1 MYNLI
6 WSNKM
11 AVKIEG
17 RPNIIVV
24 EQITLIFNVIRI
36 YFHTDE
42 MYIYKFKLFAF
53 DPKANALSS
62 TN

>member
-1 MYNLI
+1 
-6 WSNKM
+6 M

-17 RPNIIVV
+17 RANIIIV
-24 EQITLIFNVIRI
+24 EQITFIVNVIRI

-42 MYIYKFKLFAF
+42 MYIYKFKLFAV